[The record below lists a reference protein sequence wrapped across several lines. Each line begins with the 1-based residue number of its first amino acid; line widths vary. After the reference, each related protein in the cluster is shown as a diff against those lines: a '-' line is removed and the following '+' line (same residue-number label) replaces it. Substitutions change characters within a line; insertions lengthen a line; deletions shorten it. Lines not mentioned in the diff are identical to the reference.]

1 MPNRKA
7 IIFSMILATGLVM
20 AVLSLPYLDHSGNVH
35 KMMMPNRYKIF
46 LAEDDY
52 RIVHIIKWREKNF
65 ESEGQPLD
73 LTITDGGAKSLLP
86 EWTVAG
92 RDKDFEALG
101 SENGPEGSVEFYIKV
116 PKAGW
121 YYVNSDQKSIVAI
134 VPSSEIYIANSSWT
148 AFTGCQNFWDF
159 EEPLRTA
166 Q

>member
-1 MPNRKA
+1 M
-7 IIFSMILATGLVM
+7 V
-20 AVLSLPYLDHSGNVH
+20 V
-35 KMMMPNRYKIF
+35 PNRYYQNGPF
-46 LAEDDY
+46 PSGP
-52 RIVHIIKWREKNF
+52 F
-65 ESEGQPLD
+65 
-73 LTITDGGAKSLLP
+73 
-86 EWTVAG
+86 
-92 RDKDFEALG
+92 FEALG
-101 SENGPEGSVEFYIKV
+101 SENGPEGRVEFYIKV